1 MKSEVPKRR
10 DRYFHGIDY
19 AVLNVLE
26 ERKRT
31 TAEIEKILSGYEPY
45 MVVESVRRLKSFDYI
60 RKHSSN
66 TSHHAVWEV
75 IV

>member
-1 MKSEVPKRR
+1 MKPVSKRH
-10 DRYFHGIDY
+10 DRYLHGIDY

-26 ERKRT
+26 ESKRS
-31 TAEIEKILSGYEPY
+31 TAELEKVLSGYDPHL
-45 MVVESVRRLKSFDYI
+45 VVESVRRLRSFEYI

-66 TSHHAVWEV
+66 KSHHAIWEV